1 MSKYDSLSQYLLNLD
16 NGSTTMKFAEVAAL
30 VSGGL
35 PQSAYDHRP
44 WWANRHDGKD
54 AQNKGWQNAGWETA
68 DVDMARQLV
77 TFHRVAVRTSP
88 PVVAGDERAVQP
100 LSISEAKEGLAL
112 KFGVSPD
119 QIDINIR
126 G

>member
-1 MSKYDSLSQYLLNLD
+1 MSKYDPLARYLADLD
-16 NGSTTMKFAEVAAL
+16 KDSVTMTFAQIGTL
-30 VSGGL
+30 VPGGL
-35 PQSAYDHRP
+35 PSSAFDHRP

-54 AQNKGWQNAGWETA
+54 AQNKGWQPAGWETA

-77 TFHRVAVRTSP
+77 TFHRISRRTSE
-88 PVVAGDERAVQP
+88 PVVASVQNAIRP
-100 LSISEAKEGLAL
+100 LSIADAKAGLAL
-112 KFGVSPD
+112 NFGVSSD